1 MSDTDSEVV
10 RLIRDLLVHTD
21 KLGAGHQTRA
31 KDIARRL
38 DQAGKVIIDKGAVSE
53 WKALCMDL
61 AAVVV
66 QPPYKNMAGLSEV
79 LDRIVAHHFAE
90 SEAAEVAQS

>member
-53 WKALCMDL
+53 PRSTVDL
-61 AAVVV
+61 
-66 QPPYKNMAGLSEV
+66 G
-79 LDRIVAHHFAE
+79 RIGR
-90 SEAAEVAQS
+90 STI